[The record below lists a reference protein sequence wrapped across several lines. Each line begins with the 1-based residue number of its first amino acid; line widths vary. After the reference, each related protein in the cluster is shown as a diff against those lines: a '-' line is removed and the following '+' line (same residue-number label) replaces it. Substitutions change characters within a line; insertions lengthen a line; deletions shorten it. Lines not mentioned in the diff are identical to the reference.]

1 MQSLTIAF
9 VAPDYINGENYEYSY
24 QLVNYNSSWEKLQ
37 KTNKVT
43 FRNLPYG
50 EYLLK
55 VRYRND
61 VIDSSAKEYTLPIK
75 VLPPIY
81 LSSLAIF
88 TYLFIGTVLLI
99 IATYRI
105 HHQILK
111 KQKQIADKIKEEQK
125 EKLYESKLNFFTH
138 ITHEL
143 CTPLTLI
150 NGVENYIQAYAAT
163 SKDKTL
169 EKYTSV
175 LRENVEE
182 LNGLIQEILD
192 FPESGRRWIQSY
204 AHPKSIRILSFA
216 NSIRMVLP
224 TIRAT
229 PNPIQDR
236 CSQRA
241 LLEYGFRLFQED
253 PSKSDFQRI

>member
-1 MQSLTIAF
+1 M
-9 VAPDYINGENYEYSY
+9 
-24 QLVNYNSSWEKLQ
+24 
-37 KTNKVT
+37 
-43 FRNLPYG
+43 NLPYG

-88 TYLFIGTVLLI
+88 TYLFIGTVLII
-99 IATYRI
+99 IAIYRI
-105 HHQILK
+105 HYQILK

-182 LNGLIQEILD
+182 LNGLI
-192 FPESGRRWIQSY
+192 
-204 AHPKSIRILSFA
+204 
-216 NSIRMVLP
+216 
-224 TIRAT
+224 
-229 PNPIQDR
+229 
-236 CSQRA
+236 
-241 LLEYGFRLFQED
+241 
-253 PSKSDFQRI
+253 

>member
-1 MQSLTIAF
+1 M
-9 VAPDYINGENYEYSY
+9 
-24 QLVNYNSSWEKLQ
+24 
-37 KTNKVT
+37 
-43 FRNLPYG
+43 NLPYG

-150 NGVENYIQAYAAT
+150 NGVEKYAV
-163 SKDKTL
+163 SRLYVKHD
-169 EKYTSV
+169 SRV
-175 LRENVEE
+175 V
-182 LNGLIQEILD
+182 
-192 FPESGRRWIQSY
+192 
-204 AHPKSIRILSFA
+204 
-216 NSIRMVLP
+216 
-224 TIRAT
+224 IRARDHAFVMVYYLYFFLV
-229 PNPIQDR
+229 P
-236 CSQRA
+236 CS
-241 LLEYGFRLFQED
+241 LYFRLV
-253 PSKSDFQRI
+253 

>member
-1 MQSLTIAF
+1 M
-9 VAPDYINGENYEYSY
+9 
-24 QLVNYNSSWEKLQ
+24 
-37 KTNKVT
+37 
-43 FRNLPYG
+43 NLPYG

-81 LSSLAIF
+81 LSSLASF
-88 TYLFIGTVLLI
+88 S
-99 IATYRI
+99 RI
-105 HHQILK
+105 HFLSVQFCSSSPPIVSIT
-111 KQKQIADKIKEEQK
+111 QNTKENRSRSQTRSRRSQK

-192 FPESGRRWIQSY
+192 FRKAEDAGFSHTHIRRVSVSSLLRTQFEWFTHYPSNTKSNSRSML
-204 AHPKSIRILSFA
+204 PKSFIGIRIP
-216 NSIRMVLP
+216 SISR
-224 TIRAT
+224 R
-229 PNPIQDR
+229 
-236 CSQRA
+236 S
-241 LLEYGFRLFQED
+241 
-253 PSKSDFQRI
+253 

>member
-1 MQSLTIAF
+1 MDKQILPLYKDISRNGVTVPADVQSLTIAF

-43 FRNLPYG
+43 FMNLPYG

-105 HHQILK
+105 HH
-111 KQKQIADKIKEEQK
+111 
-125 EKLYESKLNFFTH
+125 
-138 ITHEL
+138 
-143 CTPLTLI
+143 
-150 NGVENYIQAYAAT
+150 
-163 SKDKTL
+163 
-169 EKYTSV
+169 
-175 LRENVEE
+175 
-182 LNGLIQEILD
+182 
-192 FPESGRRWIQSY
+192 
-204 AHPKSIRILSFA
+204 
-216 NSIRMVLP
+216 
-224 TIRAT
+224 
-229 PNPIQDR
+229 
-236 CSQRA
+236 
-241 LLEYGFRLFQED
+241 
-253 PSKSDFQRI
+253 

>member
-1 MQSLTIAF
+1 MDKQILPLYKDISRNGVTVPADVQSLTIAF

-24 QLVNYNSSWEKLQ
+24 QLVNYNSSWKELQ

-43 FRNLPYG
+43 FMNLPYG

-99 IATYRI
+99 IAIYRI

-125 EKLYESKLNFFTH
+125 AVSYTH
-138 ITHEL
+138 
-143 CTPLTLI
+143 LT
-150 NGVENYIQAYAAT
+150 
-163 SKDKTL
+163 
-169 EKYTSV
+169 
-175 LRENVEE
+175 
-182 LNGLIQEILD
+182 
-192 FPESGRRWIQSY
+192 
-204 AHPKSIRILSFA
+204 
-216 NSIRMVLP
+216 LP
-224 TIRAT
+224 TIA
-229 PNPIQDR
+229 
-236 CSQRA
+236 
-241 LLEYGFRLFQED
+241 
-253 PSKSDFQRI
+253 

>member
-24 QLVNYNSSWEKLQ
+24 QWSTIILLGKLQ

-143 CTPLTLI
+143 CT
-150 NGVENYIQAYAAT
+150 
-163 SKDKTL
+163 
-169 EKYTSV
+169 
-175 LRENVEE
+175 R
-182 LNGLIQEILD
+182 
-192 FPESGRRWIQSY
+192 
-204 AHPKSIRILSFA
+204 
-216 NSIRMVLP
+216 LP
-224 TIRAT
+224 
-229 PNPIQDR
+229 
-236 CSQRA
+236 
-241 LLEYGFRLFQED
+241 
-253 PSKSDFQRI
+253 